1 MVVEVVVVVL
11 IWEGMMEAMVAMME
25 VLMEVMEVEEGMVVA
40 EEGIELLLVCVFK
53 NTLTHDINGHIC
65 KKKIHPADSIKETVA
80 KGPILNKY

>member
-11 IWEGMMEAMVAMME
+11 IWEAMVAMME
-25 VLMEVMEVEEGMVVA
+25 VLMELMEVEEGMVVA

-65 KKKIHPADSIKETVA
+65 KKKIYPANSIKETVA

>member
-1 MVVEVVVVVL
+1 MVVEVVVL
-11 IWEGMMEAMVAMME
+11 IWEGMMEAMVPMME

-65 KKKIHPADSIKETVA
+65 KKKIYPAHSIKETVA
-80 KGPILNKY
+80 KGPNLNKH